1 MLNPSSNTK
10 AFICS
15 EPVDMRSS
23 FDSLSG
29 IVQQHFGQSPLS
41 GNLFVFFSVSVRSF
55 CLEPKSIW
63 WFDGTMLSGG
73 GYYKRVVR
81 ALTGSNAIN
90 VESERTRR
98 TTHGEKQD
106 KRKQEDSN
114 SEAMERKRSVAD

>member
-90 VESERTRR
+90 VASERTRR